1 MSDHGYHLGEH
12 FLWGKVTLFEECA
25 RVPLIVHVPG
35 RTTAGS
41 STEGLV
47 ELVDLLPT
55 LCSLCDITIPNY
67 VQGTS
72 LEPLLEDP
80 SLPGKRQAYTVVTRG
95 VGELGL
101 SVRVDRWRYADWGDS
116 GKELYDLRND
126 PGEFRNQYGEPRQ
139 QQVQRMQRA
148 LENVR
153 TSLRPVNPR

>member
-1 MSDHGYHLGEH
+1 M
-12 FLWGKVTLFEECA
+12 
-25 RVPLIVHVPG
+25 
-35 RTTAGS
+35 
-41 STEGLV
+41 
-47 ELVDLLPT
+47 DLLPT
-55 LCSLCDITIPNY
+55 LCSLCDITIPDY

-72 LEPLLEDP
+72 LELLLEDP

-95 VGELGL
+95 AGELGL

-126 PGEFRNQYGEPRQ
+126 PGEFRNQCGEPRL

-153 TSLRPVNPR
+153 TPLRAVSPR

>member
-1 MSDHGYHLGEH
+1 M
-12 FLWGKVTLFEECA
+12 FEECA
-25 RVPLIVHVPG
+25 RVPFVVHVPG

-55 LCSLCDITIPNY
+55 LCGLCDIPVPKY

-72 LEPLLEDP
+72 MEPLLKDP
-80 SLPGKRQAYTVVTRG
+80 SLPGKRQAYTVVSRG
-95 VGELGL
+95 TAGLGL

-126 PGEFRNQYGEPRQ
+126 PGEINNQYGEPRQ
-139 QQVQRMQRA
+139 PQIQRMQRM
-148 LENVR
+148 LENAR
-153 TSLRPVNPR
+153 APLR